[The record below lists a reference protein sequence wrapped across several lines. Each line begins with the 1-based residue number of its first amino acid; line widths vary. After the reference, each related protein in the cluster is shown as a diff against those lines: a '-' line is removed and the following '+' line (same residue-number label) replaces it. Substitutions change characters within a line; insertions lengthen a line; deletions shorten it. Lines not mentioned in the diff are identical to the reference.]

1 MSVYLSLFARRERV
15 DREEIMKNNWENE
28 MRMNKEV
35 A

>member
-15 DREEIMKNNWENE
+15 DREEIMKNNRENE